1 MDGTGVFLPAAP
13 APAPDVT
20 YTDGTGVFPPAA
32 SGPASAATDVDGTGV
47 FLPAAPAPALDVTYT
62 DATRAFPPDQPSPT
76 DATGVYVPGQIGTP
90 GAEAL
95 EGTRVFDPSAC
106 DVAAPTGARGKADP
120 TGVARCGRY
129 LLKRFHA
136 KGGMGEI
143 WLADDPEIG
152 RSVALKRM
160 LGRPR
165 PDLQRR
171 FLTEAQVTGQLEH
184 PGIVPIHEVGANE
197 QGQPFYAMKFV
208 RGQTLQKVI
217 DDHHAAKSGRGN
229 RDVEQFRLLHI
240 FLSLCQTVAYAHS
253 KGVLHRDL
261 KPENVMLGSYGETL
275 LLDWGL
281 AKVQGQPDQPAGDEP
296 TYVQL
301 DADSEAGTQAG
312 VIMGSP
318 QYISPEAAGGL
329 TAEVD
334 QRSDVYLLGGILY
347 AILTGLPPRRG
358 KNLLDVSLKA
368 VPVRKIK
375 PQVSPGAGGHLHE
388 GAGLAQAGPLRK
400 RLGAGR
406 RRAAATPPA
415 NRCRPIA
422 RASRSVPGGWA
433 KRHRRALA
441 RSATAVLAVALL
453 LLAGYWMREL
463 VRRRKEEVRAAEQRH
478 ETEVRRREEAERK
491 HAEADR
497 EAVRLQDMDQ
507 ARRDVREF
515 RRLADEARFFAATT
529 DPVSENAP
537 YFDPHEGENKVRA
550 AIARTEN
557 WGPTVDGLP
566 LPDERDALR
575 KDLYDLLL
583 LLAQARIQNDTEP
596 EAGRETL
603 ALLTTAGRLRPPSRS
618 YYRLRAR
625 AQQRLGDYE
634 QAVADRQLAEH
645 TATPTTSLDHFLLAE
660 QHRRESARPADG
672 DTTRKGWQPDPVQ
685 MEKAIAAYRLALEIE
700 PDHYWSHFQL
710 GRCYLSL
717 GRYAEA
723 TEVLGACVALR
734 RDVPWAYSVRGL
746 ALAQQNRY
754 AAAEHDLD
762 RAVRLD
768 PEARPARLNR
778 GVVSWAQ
785 QKYDDAL
792 RDFEAVLQ
800 PPTEKRLIQ
809 AAYYRGQL
817 HLERGEVGRALEDF
831 NSVVAELPGFRPVHL
846 LRARILIAQGEDA
859 RGLEDL
865 DAYLGA
871 RPLAGAVWW
880 RPARRWEI
888 HARRGRLLR
897 LLHAE
902 LPADQRRKPSGQAA
916 RLPWPWWNYARRLD
930 AGGQAAEVY
939 DDLGALL
946 EMTNKPNEAVAA
958 YGKGVDIA
966 PRDVKLLN
974 KRGWA
979 QDAIGQPERA
989 LEDFTAA
996 TRADPEDAEAHS
1008 GLGYIQARKTN
1019 VPEAQREADL
1029 ALLHGGDRSMIL
1041 HNVACIYVVLAQ
1053 ADERQAPAHQDAA
1066 MALLRRAVKVW
1077 RRSGTGPNA
1086 IDQIKSDPTF
1096 EPLRKRRDYQEL
1108 SGAD

>member
-1 MDGTGVFLPAAP
+1 M
-13 APAPDVT
+13 
-20 YTDGTGVFPPAA
+20 
-32 SGPASAATDVDGTGV
+32 
-47 FLPAAPAPALDVTYT
+47 
-62 DATRAFPPDQPSPT
+62 
-76 DATGVYVPGQIGTP
+76 
-90 GAEAL
+90 
-95 EGTRVFDPSAC
+95 
-106 DVAAPTGARGKADP
+106 
-120 TGVARCGRY
+120 
-129 LLKRFHA
+129 
-136 KGGMGEI
+136 
-143 WLADDPEIG
+143 
-152 RSVALKRM
+152 
-160 LGRPR
+160 
-165 PDLQRR
+165 
-171 FLTEAQVTGQLEH
+171 
-184 PGIVPIHEVGANE
+184 
-197 QGQPFYAMKFV
+197 
-208 RGQTLQKVI
+208 
-217 DDHHAAKSGRGN
+217 
-229 RDVEQFRLLHI
+229 
-240 FLSLCQTVAYAHS
+240 AYAHS

-261 KPENVMLGSYGETL
+261 KPENVMLGPYGETL
-275 LLDWGL
+275 LLDWGI
-281 AKVQGQPDQPAGDEP
+281 AKVMGQPDQPAGDEP

-301 DADSEAGTQAG
+301 DADNEAGTQAG

-358 KNLLDVSLKA
+358 KNLLNRSLQA

-375 PQVSPGAGGHLHE
+375 PQVSLALEAICMKALALHKQDRYESALALADDVQRYAAGE
-388 GAGLAQAGPLRK
+388 PVSAYRESFTE
-400 RLGAGR
+400 
-406 RRAAATPPA
+406 RAW
-415 NRCRPIA
+415 R
-422 RASRSVPGGWA
+422 WA

-463 VRRRKEEVRAAEQRH
+463 DRRRKEEVRAAELRH
-478 ETEVRRREEAERK
+478 EMEVQRREEAERK
-491 HAEADR
+491 KAEADR
-497 EAVRLQDMDQ
+497 EAKRLQDMDQ

-515 RRLADEARFFAATT
+515 RRLADEARFFAAST
-529 DPVSENAP
+529 DPVAEHAP
-537 YFDPHEGENKVRA
+537 YFDAHEGENKVRA

-575 KDLYDLLL
+575 KDLYNLLL
-583 LLAQARIQNDTEP
+583 LLAQARMQNDTEP

-603 ALLTTAGRLRPPSRS
+603 ALLTAAGRLGPPSRS

-625 AQQRLGDYE
+625 AQQRLGDHE
-634 QAVADRQLAEH
+634 QAVADRQLAEQA
-645 TATPTTSLDHFLLAE
+645 ATPTTSLDHFLLAE

-762 RAVRLD
+762 HAVRLD
-768 PEARPARLNR
+768 PDARPARLNR

-817 HLERGEVGRALEDF
+817 YLERGEVGRALEDF
-831 NSVVAELPGFRPVHL
+831 NRVVAELPGFRPVHL
-846 LRARILIAQGEDA
+846 LRARILIAQGKDA

-865 DAYLGA
+865 DAYLGD
-871 RPLAGAVWW
+871 RPLADAAWW

-902 LPADQRRKPSGQAA
+902 LPADQRRKPSGQALA
-916 RLPWPWWNYARRLD
+916 SLALVELRKALD

-946 EMTNKPNEAVAA
+946 EMTNKPKEAVAA

-1008 GLGYIQARKTN
+1008 GLGYIQARKKN

-1108 SGAD
+1108 IGADKDAAIDGLR